1 MSWSINYT
9 GLRAQVKE
17 KVLAEQSVPPTIR
30 QAIVEIIDDPT
41 AGPSRTNGIRV
52 EGNGHGN
59 DPAGPAGQWRA
70 NAKLSVEPVDILVPA
85 TDPATTRPP
94 GL

>member
-17 KVLAEQSVPPTIR
+17 QVLATQSLPATIK

-41 AGPSRTNGIRV
+41 AGPSKTNGIRV

-59 DPAGPAGQWRA
+59 DPLGAAGQWRA
-70 NAKLSVEPVDILVPA
+70 SAKLTVEPTEILVP
-85 TDPATTRPP
+85 TPDPVP
-94 GL
+94 GP